1 MTDPQPMDTVGTPSS
16 LDGGISTKD
25 VPDKMDLDEPVVSSS
40 SAPPSS
46 SMAAAGSSSGG
57 QGETAA
63 TTTLQNVPPPPTV
76 DKKAVP
82 SDENVVSVEHQTTQ
96 NGGDKVSSP
105 KPKIKISLRVSGS
118 ANGKASSSSSS
129 AKKTKEGT
137 KTTTSKPSLLKR
149 SSSSGSQSSKTYQGN
164 LLRSATA
171 AHRKDKIAI
180 PPIGSPGLL
189 MMPNPALTACFPKDI
204 DSPEELKKW
213 LYNGQYL
220 LPATVFRRAMEV
232 GGYTAQQRA
241 EHPHRGSSTERCV
254 GDMFDS
260 DVGGLYLHFPELIP
274 RRVWD
279 RRLGGDVDDYDD
291 VDDDMDDFPVRD
303 RRKRRRRSSSKGR
316 RGSRGSSDSN
326 SRSKEH
332 HSGVKGAR
340 SSYIFFTHEMR
351 PKMVNEFPGMK
362 FTEQGIIMGERWR
375 ALTPE
380 QKKPYE
386 DMANEDKKRYATEW
400 AAYLETVKKEI
411 REEKEGGKKKDEEG
425 DDDTNKEEEEDD
437 DGDDDEEEQEEE
449 ETEVKPVVVKK
460 ATPKNKTKI
469 KGPRLVDAVIL
480 SLCNIVG
487 EKAYRT
493 EPLPPMAPKNLTE
506 SLPLAMT
513 ANAEQSTTD
522 SKSLDA
528 ITPEK
533 PSSDANM
540 GVTAD
545 EPKSDSKP
553 SPTTSGVTKPTN
565 PDLIIS
571 DSNVVTT
578 NDAADAKLQPSKVS
592 DLLLEELPKLN
603 PAIPQTRKRNRP
615 HEPMSFLDM
624 IPTSLTCTYPR
635 EYVAK
640 RRAYAKA
647 VIAREEAIIASQ
659 EAKDDADDAKEKY
672 LAHTEAWDR
681 MLEYQ
686 KQQIAKRAAER
697 KRQKKKNE
705 AEKKSD
711 NDGDT
716 TGTGIESS
724 NEDDDKEED
733 PMDCMPP
740 RPSSPPPARI
750 VSIPDIPKPPTP
762 PQLLESDG
770 DDIGTVDHD
779 KDATAMRVSKRK
791 VELLKHLDPDCFVPD
806 MNGRYFGLFSNGIA
820 DPNFV
825 GPTSTGI
832 RGTTFGG
839 GTGLATSYVGGG
851 RGASGLVSGP
861 SRSSVGSRASL
872 AVLANEDSREEVV
885 TPKAA
890 KKRKRS
896 VTSPPSS
903 SKSSSKKKDKKES
916 KKVCLATGD
925 RITSAI
931 EVSSGPAGPEFP
943 EGWVVKT
950 YRRSGGETIGKTD
963 RFWFSPGLN
972 IRFRAKKHAKQFV
985 DILQE
990 KSINGDED
998 IAAAEYK
1005 KRGLHF

>member
-16 LDGGISTKD
+16 LDVS
-25 VPDKMDLDEPVVSSS
+25 DKMDLDQPAVSSS

-46 SMAAAGSSSGG
+46 SVAVAGSSGG
-57 QGETAA
+57 QGETDAV
-63 TTTLQNVPPPPTV
+63 TTTLQNAPPPSTTD
-76 DKKAVP
+76 DKKAS
-82 SDENVVSVEHQTTQ
+82 SDANAASLQHQTTQ
-96 NGGDKVSSP
+96 VDGDEIGSP

-118 ANGKASSSSSS
+118 GGDAGKKSNGKASSSSSS
-129 AKKTKEGT
+129 TKKTKEGS
-137 KTTTSKPSLLKR
+137 KTTTASKPSLLKR
-149 SSSSGSQSSKTYQGN
+149 SSSSGSHSSSKTYQGN

-232 GGYTAQQRA
+232 GGYTAQQRV

-291 VDDDMDDFPVRD
+291 IDDDMDDFPVRD

-316 RGSRGSSDSN
+316 RGSRGSSDANGN

-351 PKMVNEFPGMK
+351 SKMVNEFPGMK

-425 DDDTNKEEEEDD
+425 DDDTNKDEEEAD
-437 DGDDDEEEQEEE
+437 DGDDDDEEQEEE

-460 ATPKNKTKI
+460 VTSKNKAKI

-493 EPLPPMAPKNLTE
+493 EPLPPMPPKDLTE
-506 SLPLAMT
+506 SLPLAVT

-522 SKSLDA
+522 SKSIDA
-528 ITPEK
+528 ISPEK
-533 PSSDANM
+533 PPSSDANM

-553 SPTTSGVTKPTN
+553 SPTTTSGPTN

-571 DSNVVTT
+571 DSNLATT
-578 NDAADAKLQPSKVS
+578 NDAADAKLQPPKAVS

-603 PAIPQTRKRNRP
+603 PAMPQTRKRNRP

-635 EYVAK
+635 EYVDK
-640 RRAYAKA
+640 RRAYAEA

-697 KRQKKKNE
+697 KRQKEKNE

-716 TGTGIESS
+716 TATGIESS
-724 NEDDDKEED
+724 NEDDVKEED

-770 DDIGTVDHD
+770 DDIGTVGHD
-779 KDATAMRVSKRK
+779 NDATVMRVSKRK
-791 VELLKHLDPDCFVPD
+791 AELLKHLDPDCFVPD
-806 MNGRYFGLFSNGIA
+806 MTGRYFGLFSNGIA

-872 AVLANEDSREEVV
+872 AVLANEDISSSAEV

-896 VTSPPSS
+896 VTTPP
-903 SKSSSKKKDKKES
+903 SKKKDKKES

>member
-493 EPLPPMAPKNLTE
+493 EPLPPMPQKNLTE